1 MPLKL
6 MLAGMSEADAR
17 SLRQAVADIAHDAG
31 YLRDWTQLEAAC
43 KQARPDLVAIDID
56 QRPGQVIAL
65 VKRTRAMSPGVA
77 FLAVSAEAPS
87 AALVR
92 ELTEAGMCDLVLLSE
107 GPGDLRRALRAAAS
121 RERAPTLD
129 GEVIAMLGAKGGV
142 GTTLVAANLAGELAA
157 RQADRKVILVDLHVF
172 LGDVATVLDVAPRPS
187 VLWFLQRGAV
197 ADPRTWSEAPPTH
210 AAGFRVL
217 GLDGD
222 VATVDPVSAEQ
233 VVFLC
238 AKLRDRYHT
247 VILDLGSD
255 INEVTLAAC
264 SVAQQRVLVLTDEH
278 AARSGAIRRRDALRA
293 LDLGPAPTRVILNRA
308 QEWGP
313 AAQERLEKAVG
324 MPALGAVTNAW
335 QDMQLAM
342 ERGQVLRQ
350 CAPKSPAARDLG
362 RIADT
367 LGGVAAD
374 DDRQKRTFFNFF
386 R

>member
-1 MPLKL
+1 MALKL

-43 KQARPDLVAIDID
+43 KQARPDVVAIDID

-65 VKRTRAMSPGVA
+65 VKRTRAMAPGIA
-77 FLAVSAEAPS
+77 FLAVSAEAPG

-92 ELTEAGMCDLVLLSE
+92 ELTEAGMSDLVLLSE
-107 GPGDLRRALRAAAS
+107 GPSDLRRAVRAAS
-121 RERAPTLD
+121 TRERAPTLD

-157 RQADRKVILVDLHVF
+157 RQPDRKVILVDLHVF
-172 LGDVATVLDVAPRPS
+172 LGDVATMLDVAPRPS

-197 ADPRTWSEAPPTH
+197 ADPRTWSEAPPIH

-247 VILDLGSD
+247 IILDLGSD

-264 SVAQQRVLVLTDEH
+264 SVAQQRVMVLTDEH
-278 AARSGAIRRRDALRA
+278 AARTGAIRRRDAMRA

-308 QEWGP
+308 QDWGP
-313 AAQERLEKAVG
+313 AAQERVEKAVG
-324 MPALGAVTNAW
+324 MPVLGGVTNAW

-350 CAPKSPAARDLG
+350 CAPKSAAARDLG

-374 DDRQKRTFFNFF
+374 DDRQKRNFFNFF

>member
-1 MPLKL
+1 MALKL

-43 KQARPDLVAIDID
+43 KQARPDVVAIDID

-65 VKRTRAMSPGVA
+65 VKRARAMAPGIA
-77 FLAVSAEAPS
+77 FLAVSAEAPG

-92 ELTEAGMCDLVLLSE
+92 ELTEAGMSDLVLLSE
-107 GPGDLRRALRAAAS
+107 GPGDLRRAVRAAS
-121 RERAPTLD
+121 TRERAPTLD

-157 RQADRKVILVDLHVF
+157 RQPDRKVILVDLHVF
-172 LGDVATVLDVAPRPS
+172 LGDVATMLDVAPRPS

-197 ADPRTWSEAPPTH
+197 ADPRNWSEAPPIH

-264 SVAQQRVLVLTDEH
+264 SVAQQRVMVLTDEH
-278 AARSGAIRRRDALRA
+278 AARTGAIRRRDAMRA

-308 QEWGP
+308 QDWGP
-313 AAQERLEKAVG
+313 AAQERVEKAVG
-324 MPALGAVTNAW
+324 MPVLGGVTNAW

-350 CAPKSPAARDLG
+350 CAPKSAAARDLG

-374 DDRQKRTFFNFF
+374 DDRQKRNFFNFF

>member
-1 MPLKL
+1 MALKL

-43 KQARPDLVAIDID
+43 KQARPDVVAIDID

-65 VKRTRAMSPGVA
+65 VKRARAMAPGIA
-77 FLAVSAEAPS
+77 FLAVSAEAPG

-92 ELTEAGMCDLVLLSE
+92 ELTEAGMSDLVLLSE
-107 GPGDLRRALRAAAS
+107 GPGDLRRAVRAAS
-121 RERAPTLD
+121 TRERAPTLD

-157 RQADRKVILVDLHVF
+157 RQPDRKVILVDLHVF
-172 LGDVATVLDVAPRPS
+172 LGDVATMLDVAPRPS

-197 ADPRTWSEAPPTH
+197 ADPRTWSEAPPIH

-264 SVAQQRVLVLTDEH
+264 SVAQQRVMVLTDEH
-278 AARSGAIRRRDALRA
+278 AARTGAIRRRDAMRA

-308 QEWGP
+308 QDWGP
-313 AAQERLEKAVG
+313 AAQERVEKAVG
-324 MPALGAVTNAW
+324 MPVLGGVTNAW

-350 CAPKSPAARDLG
+350 CAPKSAAARDLG

-374 DDRQKRTFFNFF
+374 DDRQKRNFFNFF

>member
-1 MPLKL
+1 MALKL

-17 SLRQAVADIAHDAG
+17 SMRQAVADIAHDAG

-43 KQARPDLVAIDID
+43 KQARPDVVAIDID

-65 VKRTRAMSPGVA
+65 VKRARAMAPGVA
-77 FLAVSAEAPS
+77 FLAVSAEAPG
-87 AALVR
+87 AALIR
-92 ELTEAGMCDLVLLSE
+92 ELTEAGMSDLVLLSE
-107 GPGDLRRALRAAAS
+107 GPGDLRRAVRAAS
-121 RERAPTLD
+121 TRERAPTLD

-157 RQADRKVILVDLHVF
+157 RQPDRKVILVDLHVF
-172 LGDVATVLDVAPRPS
+172 LGDVATMLDVAPRPS

-264 SVAQQRVLVLTDEH
+264 SVAQQRVMVLTDEH
-278 AARSGAIRRRDALRA
+278 AARTGAIRRRDAMRA

-308 QEWGP
+308 QDGGP
-313 AAQERLEKAVG
+313 AAQERVEKAVG
-324 MPALGAVTNAW
+324 MPVLGGVTNAW

-350 CAPKSPAARDLG
+350 CAPKSAAARDLG

-374 DDRQKRTFFNFF
+374 DDRQKRNFFNFF

>member
-1 MPLKL
+1 MALKL

-43 KQARPDLVAIDID
+43 KQARPDVVAIDID

-65 VKRTRAMSPGVA
+65 VKRTRAMAPGVA
-77 FLAVSAEAPS
+77 FLAVSAEAPG
-87 AALVR
+87 AALIR
-92 ELTEAGMCDLVLLSE
+92 ELTEAGMSDLVLLSE
-107 GPGDLRRALRAAAS
+107 GPGDLRRAVRAAS
-121 RERAPTLD
+121 TRERAPTLD

-157 RQADRKVILVDLHVF
+157 RQPDRKVILVDLHVF
-172 LGDVATVLDVAPRPS
+172 LGDVATMLDVAPRPS

-264 SVAQQRVLVLTDEH
+264 SVAQQRVMVLTDEH
-278 AARSGAIRRRDALRA
+278 AARTGAIRRRDAMRA

-308 QEWGP
+308 QDWGP
-313 AAQERLEKAVG
+313 AAQERVEKAVG
-324 MPALGAVTNAW
+324 MPVLGGVTNAW

-367 LGGVAAD
+367 LGGVAAE
-374 DDRQKRTFFNFF
+374 DDRQKRNFFNFF

>member
-92 ELTEAGMCDLVLLSE
+92 ELTEAGMSDLVLLSE
-107 GPGDLRRALRAAAS
+107 GPGDLRRALRAASS

-238 AKLRDRYHT
+238 AKLRDRFHT

>member
-6 MLAGMSEADAR
+6 MLAGMNEADAR

-77 FLAVSAEAPS
+77 FLAVSAEPPN

-92 ELTEAGMCDLVLLSE
+92 ELTEAGMSDLVLLSE
-107 GPGDLRRALRAAAS
+107 GPGDLRRALRAASS

-308 QEWGP
+308 QDWGP

-374 DDRQKRTFFNFF
+374 DDRQKRTFFSFF